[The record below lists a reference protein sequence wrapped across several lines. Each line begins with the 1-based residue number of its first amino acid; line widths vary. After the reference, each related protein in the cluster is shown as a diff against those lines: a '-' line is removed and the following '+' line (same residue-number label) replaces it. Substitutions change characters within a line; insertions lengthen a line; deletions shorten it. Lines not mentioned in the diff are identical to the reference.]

1 MIYFAP
7 EPKKNTKSCV
17 WVISEIQMKLG
28 PNLCNQMLYIHAM
41 LGCDTTCLL
50 KKIRSSEKLQQSAKV
65 FDDESA
71 APEEIAVAGEKALVE
86 MYNGKKNESLNALR
100 KRKYCEKVA
109 KSLHRVEG
117 KSLPPTTAAS
127 KFHSYRVY
135 LQICQW
141 KNPHCNLQEESWGW
155 KLTDS
160 GYSPVLTDLPPAP
173 PELLIRYDCTTD
185 CTSARCTCRKNGLK
199 CTLACGHC

>member
-1 MIYFAP
+1 MHFLA
-7 EPKKNTKSCV
+7 
-17 WVISEIQMKLG
+17 VIPLQGFFGIGKAA
-28 PNLCNQMLYIHAM
+28 I
-41 LGCDTTCLL
+41 L
-50 KKIRSSEKLQQSAKV
+50 KKFRTNTVLQQSAKV
-65 FDDESA
+65 FDDELA
-71 APEEIAVAGEKALVE
+71 APEEFAVAGEKALVQIC
-86 MYNGKKNESLNALR
+86 NGKKNESLNALQ

-117 KSLPPTTAAS
+117 ESLPPTTAAS

-155 KLTDS
+155 RLTDS
-160 GYSPVLTDLPPAP
+160 GYSSVLTDLPPALA
-173 PELLIRYDCTTD
+173 ELLKVIQCDCTTD

-199 CTLACGHC
+199 CTLACGHCQGTS